1 MARRSTRSR
10 LRIYIDKFQ
19 QTRTVHLIPFT
30 MDSTRH
36 YSHLQEA
43 TISLSDLTS
52 EEKDLFCGAIYRSS
66 ELWSPSTRNLPSLLE
81 NFKRGEQE
89 RIKALPSY
97 MLRKPV
103 REHRFLP
110 NRPHPKG
117 FCRAHQEIHPYIIG
131 SLLHK
136 VKHEVTGPHFNLLV
150 PLSNPDAQ
158 ALAESL
164 RAINAYWTSPE
175 DYAKIFVASSTT
187 SAMFQENGCDV
198 CVLAAISGSTEAL
211 EALRTAGFARQKAG
225 GSLVLWIDSWL
236 SLSGTGA
243 QYQVQQR
250 SEKRA
255 RAIRR
260 LKWGYGSTTGGKQKE
275 KKDKKDKAQ
284 SKGREREAAVYWSRR
299 DESEE
304 REKEEQEGEESS
316 LNSWTSDIVDDYIR
330 DWDGGKSL
338 RD

>member
-1 MARRSTRSR
+1 
-10 LRIYIDKFQ
+10 
-19 QTRTVHLIPFT
+19 
-30 MDSTRH
+30 MDPTRH

-43 TISLSDLTS
+43 TISLSDLTG

-89 RIKALPSY
+89 RIKALPRY

-150 PLSNPDAQ
+150 PLSNPEAQ

-187 SAMFQENGCDV
+187 SALFQENGCDV

-211 EALRTAGFARQKAG
+211 EALRTAGFARKRTG

-236 SLSGTGA
+236 SLSGAGA
-243 QYQVQQR
+243 RCEVQQR
-250 SEKRA
+250 SERRA

-260 LKWGYGSTTGGKQKE
+260 LKWGYGSTAGDRQK
-275 KKDKKDKAQ
+275 KRRDKRDKAHRRW
-284 SKGREREAAVYWSRR
+284 REREAAANWARGR

-304 REKEEQEGEESS
+304 RGKEQEQEQEQEQEEDEDDDEQEGAESS

>member
-1 MARRSTRSR
+1 
-10 LRIYIDKFQ
+10 
-19 QTRTVHLIPFT
+19 

-43 TISLSDLTS
+43 SISLSDLTG

-89 RIKALPSY
+89 RIKALPRY

-150 PLSNPDAQ
+150 PLSNSEAQ

-211 EALRTAGFARQKAG
+211 EALRTAGFSRKRTG

-236 SLSGTGA
+236 SLGGAGA
-243 QYQVQQR
+243 QYEVQQR
-250 SEKRA
+250 SERRA

-260 LKWGYGSTTGGKQKE
+260 LKWGYGNAAGDRQRK
-275 KKDKKDKAQ
+275 KKDKREKAQ
-284 SKGREREAAVYWSRR
+284 RRWRERETTMNWARGR
-299 DESEE
+299 DDSEE
-304 REKEEQEGEESS
+304 REKEEEEEEQEGEESS
-316 LNSWTSDIVDDYIR
+316 LGSWTSDIVDDYIR

>member
-1 MARRSTRSR
+1 
-10 LRIYIDKFQ
+10 
-19 QTRTVHLIPFT
+19 

-43 TISLSDLTS
+43 TISLSDLTG

-89 RIKALPSY
+89 RIKALPRY

-117 FCRAHQEIHPYIIG
+117 FCRAHQEIHPYIVG

-136 VKHEVTGPHFNLLV
+136 VKNEVTGPHFNLLV
-150 PLSNPDAQ
+150 PLSNPEAQ

-198 CVLAAISGSTEAL
+198 CVLAAISGCTEAL
-211 EALRTAGFARQKAG
+211 EALRTAGFARKRAG

-236 SLSGTGA
+236 SLGGA
-243 QYQVQQR
+243 GVQYEVQQR
-250 SEKRA
+250 SERRA

-260 LKWGYGSTTGGKQKE
+260 LKWGYGSAAGDKQRKE
-275 KKDKKDKAQ
+275 KDKREEAQ
-284 SKGREREAAVYWSRR
+284 RRWREKETAINWARSR
-299 DESEE
+299 DGSEE
-304 REKEEQEGEESS
+304 REEEEEEEVEDGGEESS

-330 DWDGGKSL
+330 DWDGGRSL